1 MIGSTSGS
9 ASAAATI
16 AAVESVETEYPD
28 WSFVPDPEP
37 VEDAMQQEPTLFR
50 IVPILK
56 ARFHDRA
63 DVLVAGAGFLC
74 YDRSNLNARLAPDC
88 IVAFGVDPDAIR
100 RRNGYLIWEV
110 GKPPDLVMEVASEST
125 APNDIGRKRVLY
137 AAMGIGEYWRLD
149 ATGGDLYGEALAG
162 EYLLDGEYRRYDLRS
177 DSDGRICGHSAAL
190 DLNICWD
197 GMRFDIQDPLTGEYH
212 KDHIESRDA
221 LLESRDALL
230 ENRQALLESR
240 QALLDSE
247 ARNAELQAELERLRR
262 G

>member
-1 MIGSTSGS
+1 MIANTSGS
-9 ASAAATI
+9 ASVAAAI
-16 AAVESVETEYPD
+16 AAVESVETAYPD
-28 WSFVPDPEP
+28 WSFIPDPEP
-37 VEDAMQQEPTLFR
+37 LEDGMQQEPTLLR
-50 IVPILK
+50 ILPMLQTH
-56 ARFHDRA
+56 FHARA
-63 DVLVAGAGFLC
+63 DALVAGAGFLC

-100 RRNGYLIWEV
+100 QRNGYLIWEV

-149 ATGGDLYGEALAG
+149 ATGGDLYGEPLVG
-162 EYLLDGEYRRYDLRS
+162 EYLLDGEYRRYGLS
-177 DSDGRICGHSAAL
+177 EAADGRIWARSEAL

-212 KDHIESRDA
+212 KDHIEI
-221 LLESRDALL
+221 
-230 ENRQALLESR
+230 R
-240 QALLDSE
+240 QALLDAE

-262 G
+262 GV

>member
-1 MIGSTSGS
+1 MVGSTSGS
-9 ASAAATI
+9 AGLAATI
-16 AAVESVETEYPD
+16 TAVETEYPD

-37 VEDAMQQEPTLFR
+37 VEDGMQQEPTLFR
-50 IVPILK
+50 ILPMLK
-56 ARFHDRA
+56 AHFHNRA
-63 DVLVAGAGFLC
+63 DALVAGAGFLC

-88 IVAFGVDPDAIR
+88 MVAFGVDPDAIR

-149 ATGGDLYGEALAG
+149 ATGGELYGEALAG
-162 EYLLDGEYRRYDLRS
+162 EYLLDGAYRRYELSADA
-177 DSDGRICGHSAAL
+177 DGGVCGHSALL

-212 KDHIESRDA
+212 KDH
-221 LLESRDALL
+221 LED
-230 ENRQALLESR
+230 RQAR
-240 QALLDSE
+240 LDAE
-247 ARNAELQAELERLRR
+247 AQIAELQAELERLRR
-262 G
+262 GF

>member
-1 MIGSTSGS
+1 MVGSTSGS
-9 ASAAATI
+9 ASLAAAVT
-16 AAVESVETEYPD
+16 AVDAEYPD
-28 WSFVPDPEP
+28 WSFIPDPER
-37 VEDAMQQEPTLFR
+37 VEDDMQQEPTLFR
-50 IVPILK
+50 ILPMLK
-56 ARFHDRA
+56 AHFHNRA
-63 DVLVAGAGFLC
+63 DALVAGAGFLC

-88 IVAFGVDPDAIR
+88 MVAFGVDPDAIR

-149 ATGGDLYGEALAG
+149 ATGGDLYGEPLAG
-162 EYLLDGEYRRYDLRS
+162 EYLLAGEYRRYELSVDA
-177 DSDGRICGHSAAL
+177 DGGVWAHSELL

-212 KDHIESRDA
+212 KDYI
-221 LLESRDALL
+221 
-230 ENRQALLESR
+230 ENRQAR
-240 QALLDSE
+240 LDSE
-247 ARNAELQAELERLRR
+247 ARIAELQAELDRLRR

>member
-1 MIGSTSGS
+1 MVGSTSGS
-9 ASAAATI
+9 AGLAAAVT
-16 AAVESVETEYPD
+16 AVEAEYPD

-37 VEDAMQQEPTLFR
+37 VEDGMQQEPTLFR
-50 IVPILK
+50 ILPMLK
-56 ARFHDRA
+56 AHFHNRA
-63 DVLVAGAGFLC
+63 DTLVAGAGFLC

-88 IVAFGVDPDAIR
+88 MVAFGVDPDAIR

-149 ATGGDLYGEALAG
+149 ATGGDLYGEPLAG
-162 EYLLDGEYRRYDLRS
+162 EYLLDDEYRRYELSADPDGGIWAHSDL
-177 DSDGRICGHSAAL
+177 L

-197 GMRFDIQDPLTGEYH
+197 GMRFGIQDPLTSEYL
-212 KDHIESRDA
+212 RD
-221 LLESRDALL
+221 LLES
-230 ENRQALLESR
+230 
-240 QALLDSE
+240 E
-247 ARNAELQAELERLRR
+247 ARVAELQAELERLRR

>member
-1 MIGSTSGS
+1 MVGSTSGS
-9 ASAAATI
+9 AGLAAAVT
-16 AAVESVETEYPD
+16 AVDVEYPD

-37 VEDAMQQEPTLFR
+37 VEDGMQQEPTLFR
-50 IVPILK
+50 ILPMLK
-56 ARFHDRA
+56 AHFHDRA
-63 DVLVAGAGFLC
+63 DALVAGAGFLC

-88 IVAFGVDPDAIR
+88 MVAFGVDPDAIR

-149 ATGGDLYGEALAG
+149 ATGGELYGEALAG
-162 EYLLDGEYRRYDLRS
+162 EYLLDGEYRRYELS
-177 DSDGRICGHSAAL
+177 AAADGGVCGHSAAL

-212 KDHIESRDA
+212 KDYI
-221 LLESRDALL
+221 
-230 ENRQALLESR
+230 ENRQARLN
-240 QALLDSE
+240 AE
-247 ARNAELQAELERLRR
+247 ARIAELQAELERLRR
-262 G
+262 GF

>member
-9 ASAAATI
+9 AGLAAAVT
-16 AAVESVETEYPD
+16 AVEAEYPD

-37 VEDAMQQEPTLFR
+37 VEDGMQQEPTLFR
-50 IVPILK
+50 ILPMLK
-56 ARFHDRA
+56 AHFHNRA
-63 DVLVAGAGFLC
+63 DTLVAGAGFLC

-88 IVAFGVDPDAIR
+88 MVAFGVDPDAIR

-125 APNDIGRKRVLY
+125 APNDIGRKRILY

-149 ATGGDLYGEALAG
+149 ATGGELYGEPLAG
-162 EYLLDGEYRRYDLRS
+162 EYLLGGEYRRYELS
-177 DSDGRICGHSAAL
+177 AAADGVIWAHSEAL

-212 KDHIESRDA
+212 KDYI
-221 LLESRDALL
+221 
-230 ENRQALLESR
+230 ENRQAR
-240 QALLDSE
+240 LDAE
-247 ARNAELQAELERLRR
+247 ARIAELQAELERLRR
-262 G
+262 GF

>member
-16 AAVESVETEYPD
+16 TAVESVETEYPD
-28 WSFVPDPEP
+28 WSFIPDPEP
-37 VEDAMQQEPTLFR
+37 LEDGMQQEPTLFR

-74 YDRSNLNARLAPDC
+74 YDRSNMNARLAPDC

-137 AAMGIGEYWRLD
+137 ASMGIGEYWRLD
-149 ATGGDLYGEALAG
+149 ATGGDLYGEPLAG

-212 KDHIESRDA
+212 KDHIESR
-221 LLESRDALL
+221 
-230 ENRQALLESR
+230 QALLESR
-240 QALLDSE
+240 QALHENRQALLGAE

>member
-1 MIGSTSGS
+1 MIANTSGS
-9 ASAAATI
+9 ASVAATI
-16 AAVESVETEYPD
+16 TAVESVETAYPD
-28 WSFVPDPEP
+28 WIFIPDPEP
-37 VEDAMQQEPTLFR
+37 LEDGMQQEPTLLR
-50 IVPILK
+50 ILPMLQTH
-56 ARFHDRA
+56 FHARA

-100 RRNGYLIWEV
+100 QRNGYLIWEV

-149 ATGGDLYGEALAG
+149 ATGGELYGEPLVG
-162 EYLLDGEYRRYDLRS
+162 EYLIDGEYRRYELRS
-177 DSDGRICGHSAAL
+177 DSDGRIWGHSAAL

-212 KDHIESRDA
+212 KDHIESR
-221 LLESRDALL
+221 
-230 ENRQALLESR
+230 QALLESR
-240 QALLDSE
+240 QALLESSQALLESSQALLDAE

>member
-9 ASAAATI
+9 AGLAAAVT
-16 AAVESVETEYPD
+16 AVEAEYPD

-37 VEDAMQQEPTLFR
+37 VEDGMQQEPTLFR
-50 IVPILK
+50 ILPMLK
-56 ARFHDRA
+56 AHFHDRA
-63 DVLVAGAGFLC
+63 DALVAGAGFLC

-88 IVAFGVDPDAIR
+88 MVAFGVDPDAIR

-149 ATGGDLYGEALAG
+149 ATGGDLYGEALVG
-162 EYLLDGEYRRYDLRS
+162 EYLLGGEYRRYELSADA
-177 DSDGRICGHSAAL
+177 DGRICGHSELL

-197 GMRFDIQDPLTGEYH
+197 GMRFDIQDPLTGEYL
-212 KDHIESRDA
+212 RD
-221 LLESRDALL
+221 LMDA
-230 ENRQALLESR
+230 
-240 QALLDSE
+240 E
-247 ARNAELQAELERLRR
+247 ARIADLQAELERLRR